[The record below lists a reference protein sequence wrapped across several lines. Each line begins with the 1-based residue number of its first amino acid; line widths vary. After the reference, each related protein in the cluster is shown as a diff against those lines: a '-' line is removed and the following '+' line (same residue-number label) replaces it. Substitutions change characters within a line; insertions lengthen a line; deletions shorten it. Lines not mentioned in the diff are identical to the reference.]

1 MRFLEGRIRREEIVS
16 IDEIDYEVA
25 SELIKFARYSIEYYL
40 EHEDT
45 PPKPQDLANK
55 YPIIEKRGAVFITL
69 EKLVGSRREL
79 RGCIGFVIPYL
90 PLWRAVSESAISS
103 AFKDPRF
110 NPVERDEL
118 DHIIIELSILS
129 ISERVKDPL
138 KEVVIGR
145 DGLYIVKGLFSGV
158 LLPQVPIDYCWD
170 VETFLGETCIKA
182 GLDPTCWL
190 ENDTEIYRI
199 PGKIFSEKSPG
210 GEIFYRDIER
220 EYREKCKRSSS

>member
-1 MRFLEGRIRREEIVS
+1 
-16 IDEIDYEVA
+16 
-25 SELIKFARYSIEYYL
+25 
-40 EHEDT
+40 
-45 PPKPQDLANK
+45 
-55 YPIIEKRGAVFITL
+55 
-69 EKLVGSRREL
+69 
-79 RGCIGFVIPYL
+79 
-90 PLWRAVSESAISS
+90 
-103 AFKDPRF
+103 
-110 NPVERDEL
+110 VERDEL

-199 PGKIFSEKSPG
+199 PGKIFSEKNPR